1 MKADRS
7 TVQERVVKG
16 HVLAPL
22 FDCQVHRLTDDGER
36 EVAVNA
42 VV

>member
-7 TVQERVVKG
+7 PVQERVVKG

-22 FDCQVHRLTDDGER
+22 FDCQVHRPTDDGDR